1 LNLRVERVG
10 EAILNHLGV
19 KKKFYST
26 QDKADVVRACE
37 IMDQEGFQKFLKRG
51 GRSPSSVKRAT
62 AYVTEF
68 EQYLQVQ
75 RGRKGLDEAYP
86 EDLEAFVSWFE
97 EERNESAKLYLWGI
111 RYYYEYTSNKE
122 MRERARELRGQ
133 RIEQA
138 SFVLKEFR
146 GVSPE
151 HIKKLANIGIRNVKQ
166 MLEAGRTRDKR
177 KELSAKIGV
186 PAEAILELA
195 KLSDLA
201 RIQGVKSIR
210 ARLYYDAG
218 VDTIDKLA
226 KWDAKKLRTMLIKF
240 VEKTGFEGIA
250 PLPKEA
256 ESTVAEAKKLPRIVE
271 Y

>member
-1 LNLRVERVG
+1 MR
-10 EAILNHLGV
+10 
-19 KKKFYST
+19 S
-26 QDKADVVRACE
+26 
-37 IMDQEGFQKFLKRG
+37 MDEEGFQKFLKRG
-51 GRSPSSVKRAT
+51 GRSPSAVKRAI
-62 AYVTEF
+62 AYATEF
-68 EQYLQVQ
+68 EQYLQEQ
-75 RGRKGLDEAYP
+75 RSRKGLDEACP

-97 EERNESAKLYLWGI
+97 EERNASAKLYLWAI
-111 RYYYEYTSNKE
+111 RYYYGYASNKE
-122 MRERARELRGQ
+122 MSDLARELRDK

-138 SFVLKEFR
+138 SFALKEFR
-146 GVSPE
+146 GASPE
-151 HIKKLANIGIRNVKQ
+151 YVKKLANIGIRNVKQ

-177 KELSAKIGV
+177 KEVSAKTGV
-186 PAEAILELA
+186 SVEAILELV

-218 VDTIDKLA
+218 VDTIEKLA
-226 KWDAKKLRTMLIKF
+226 KWDAKKLRAMLIEF

-256 ESTVAEAKKLPRIVE
+256 EFTVAEAKKLPRIVE

>member
-1 LNLRVERVG
+1 VNE
-10 EAILNHLGV
+10 
-19 KKKFYST
+19 
-26 QDKADVVRACE
+26 
-37 IMDQEGFQKFLKRG
+37 EGFRKFLKRG
-51 GRSPSSVKRAT
+51 GRSPSAVKLAT

-68 EQYLQVQ
+68 EQYLQEQ
-75 RGRKGLDEAYP
+75 RGRKGLDEACP

-122 MRERARELRGQ
+122 MHERARELRGK

-138 SFVLKEFR
+138 SFALKEFR

-151 HIKKLANIGIRNVKQ
+151 HVKKLANIGIRNVKQ

-177 KELSAKIGV
+177 KELSAKTGA
-186 PAEAILELA
+186 PAEAILELV

-218 VDTIDKLA
+218 VDTIEKLV
-226 KWDAKKLRTMLIKF
+226 KWDPKELRAMLIKF

-256 ESTVAEAKKLPRIVE
+256 ESTIGEAKKLSRIVE

>member
-1 LNLRVERVG
+1 VIKVDE
-10 EAILNHLGV
+10 
-19 KKKFYST
+19 
-26 QDKADVVRACE
+26 
-37 IMDQEGFQKFLKRG
+37 EGFRKFLKRG
-51 GRSPSSVKRAT
+51 GRSPRAVKRAI

-68 EQYLQVQ
+68 EQYLQEQ
-75 RGRKGLDEAYP
+75 KGRKGLDEACP
-86 EDLEAFVSWFE
+86 EDIEAFVSWFE
-97 EERNESAKLYLWGI
+97 EKRNESAKLYLWGI
-111 RYYYEYTSNKE
+111 CYYYEYTSNKK
-122 MRERARELRGQ
+122 MRERAGELRGK
-133 RIEQA
+133 RMEQA
-138 SFVLKEFR
+138 SFLLKEFR

-151 HIKKLANIGIRNVKQ
+151 HVRKLADIGIRNVKQ

-177 KELSAKIGV
+177 KELSTKTKV
-186 PAEAILELA
+186 PAEAILELV

-218 VDTIDKLA
+218 VDSIEKLA
-226 KWDAKKLRTMLIKF
+226 KWDPKELRAMLIGF

>member
-1 LNLRVERVG
+1 VSRNSF
-10 EAILNHLGV
+10 IQ
-19 KKKFYST
+19 
-26 QDKADVVRACE
+26 QDKADTVRVCE
-37 IMDQEGFQKFLKRG
+37 KVDEEGFRKFLKRG
-51 GRSPSSVKRAT
+51 GRSSSAVKRAI
-62 AYVTEF
+62 AYATEF
-68 EQYLQVQ
+68 EHYLQEQ
-75 RGRKGLDEAYP
+75 RGRNGLDEACL

-97 EERNESAKLYLWGI
+97 EERNVSAKLYLWGI

-122 MRERARELRGQ
+122 MCDRARELRGK

-138 SFVLKEFR
+138 SFALKEFR
-146 GVSPE
+146 GASPE
-151 HIKKLANIGIRNVKQ
+151 HVKKLANIGIRNVKQ

-177 KELSAKIGV
+177 KELSAKTGV
-186 PAEAILELA
+186 PVEAILELV

-218 VDTIDKLA
+218 VDTIEKLA
-226 KWDAKKLRTMLIKF
+226 NWDAKKLRAMLIEF
-240 VEKTGFEGIA
+240 VETTGFEGIA

-256 ESTVAEAKKLPRIVE
+256 EFTAAEAKKLPRIVE